1 VDSVAFH
8 DDGLHRDGA
17 AGDGLWGATWP
28 VPAGE
33 RFYFAQVEV
42 HDPADP
48 STFAMPYAARFTTAG
63 PIVVPDSFPARWH
76 GSDLVVMENT
86 TMHNTGTDAVV
97 PGVAG
102 TLHKLDGDTVID
114 RTFLAKVAYGD
125 IPPDSLVSST
135 QWYSLRIGP
144 VPASVET
151 VRFAVRLDISSND
164 FTYWRDTL
172 SFALPRV
179 PVSVLATDEV
189 PTEFAL
195 NQNFPNP
202 FNSTTVLRYEV
213 PVASDVELIVYDLL
227 GREVARL
234 VRERQAPGTYEVRF
248 DAFALSSG
256 FYLCQ
261 MKAASFV
268 QTRRMLLIK

>member
-1 VDSVAFH
+1 
-8 DDGLHRDGA
+8 
-17 AGDGLWGATWP
+17 
-28 VPAGE
+28 
-33 RFYFAQVEV
+33 
-42 HDPADP
+42 
-48 STFAMPYAARFTTAG
+48 
-63 PIVVPDSFPARWH
+63 
-76 GSDLVVMENT
+76 
-86 TMHNTGTDAVV
+86 
-97 PGVAG
+97 
-102 TLHKLDGDTVID
+102 
-114 RTFLAKVAYGD
+114 
-125 IPPDSLVSST
+125 
-135 QWYSLRIGP
+135 
-144 VPASVET
+144 
-151 VRFAVRLDISSND
+151 
-164 FTYWRDTL
+164 
-172 SFALPRV
+172 V